1 MRARNAVVIGVVLI
15 ALPAGFLVGRRA
27 GNARHEDKLSE
38 LRALCAEA
46 QKEAWSLRRDVTR
59 VRCEERREAR
69 AKSAPK
75 TVAPSKTSVPEPP
88 TPKYDF
94 ATFQEAMRR
103 MDWDAALRGVSRDAI
118 EAVLAKNG
126 RTEELLVAAAST
138 LGDDEAALDY
148 ALEALQKDPDGP
160 TALLAGIHR
169 LIKLGEADEAL
180 VWIDKLKEADPA
192 NSLPDYYAAWI
203 KMKKGDLPGGLED
216 LKGAEAKTFISDY
229 VSRSISGLE
238 AFYREEG
245 CSESMAK
252 INACAGLRLGH
263 LLPLRDLAEAT
274 AEQATEA
281 FDRGEQGSA
290 LSLADHARKL
300 GDRLAAGSRLLVE
313 SFVGFAIE
321 TRALELE
328 RQIYLARGEQAKL
341 EEVERK
347 IANNRSTVER
357 MKRIGKA
364 GESAL
369 VDLSESEAVAY
380 FEGLIRDGE
389 AITARDLPAVREAL
403 EDPATSTEK

>member
-1 MRARNAVVIGVVLI
+1 MRAKIAVLIGVVLI

-27 GNARHEDKLSE
+27 GNARHEDELSE

-59 VRCEERREAR
+59 VRGEERREAR
-69 AKSAPK
+69 TKSAPK
-75 TVAPSKTSVPEPP
+75 TVAPSKTSVSEPP

-94 ATFQEAMRR
+94 TMFQEAMRR
-103 MDWDAALRGVSRDAI
+103 KDWDAALRWITRDAI
-118 EAVLAKNG
+118 EAVLTKNG
-126 RTEELLVAAAST
+126 RKEELLIAAASMF
-138 LGDDEAALDY
+138 GDNEAALDY
-148 ALEALQKDPDGP
+148 ALEALEKDPGSP
-160 TALLAGIHR
+160 AALLAGIHR
-169 LIKLGEADEAL
+169 LIIMDDADEAID
-180 VWIDKLKEADPA
+180 WIDKLKEADPA
-192 NSLPDYYAAWI
+192 NSLPNYYAAWI
-203 KMKKGDLPGGLED
+203 KMQKGDLAGGLEE

-229 VSRSISGLE
+229 ISQSIPGLE

-263 LLPLRDLAEAT
+263 LMPLRHVAEAT

-328 RQIYLARGEQAKL
+328 RQIYLARGEKAKL

-357 MKRIGKA
+357 MKSIGKA

-369 VDLSESEAVAY
+369 ADLSESEAIAY
-380 FEGLIRDGE
+380 FDRLIRDGE
-389 AITARDLPAVREAL
+389 AIAARDLPAVRDAL
-403 EDPATSTEK
+403 EEPDASAEK